1 MLGQQIIESGERV
14 EDPVALH
21 DKLGPREF
29 GILQDYM
36 NMWTRSVQELLNKV
50 RDTVPKE
57 GILGEV
63 HYWRDLARVLDAIM
77 QELKQGFVE
86 PSLQILVQHEAD
98 EQLQKDVKSFFAEKE
113 KVSKGNKEAQWNHK
127 YMKILENPVQAIER
141 AEDLKAIQMNVG
153 ILMKTLHN
161 IFLSSRFYKEARMV
175 SFLDRLLQTITGKI
189 KKS

>member
-36 NMWTRSVQELLNKV
+36 NMWTRSIRELLNKV

-63 HYWRDLARVLDAIM
+63 HYWRDLARVLDAIH
-77 QELKQGFVE
+77 QELKFSFVE
-86 PSLQILVQHEAD
+86 TSLQILVAHESD
-98 EQLQKDVKSFFAEKE
+98 ESLQKDVKVFFVEKDR
-113 KVSKGNKEAQWNHK
+113 VGRGNKEA
-127 YMKILENPVQAIER
+127 
-141 AEDLKAIQMNVG
+141 
-153 ILMKTLHN
+153 
-161 IFLSSRFYKEARMV
+161 
-175 SFLDRLLQTITGKI
+175 
-189 KKS
+189 